1 MKFRSDNYILIF
13 LNFFSEADIE
23 LEEKFIEEKSMT
35 ENLENE
41 TNCLSKL
48 STEKKEGNTNLPL
61 EQILSNEI
69 PIPVGCDETSS
80 VRKR

>member
-1 MKFRSDNYILIF
+1 MEFWSKLLNIF
-13 LNFFSEADIE
+13 DFFSESDIE
-23 LEEKFIEEKSMT
+23 LEEKSIKEKDMT

-41 TNCLSKL
+41 ANCLSKL
-48 STEKKEGNTNLPL
+48 STKKKKGNTNLPL

>member
-1 MKFRSDNYILIF
+1 
-13 LNFFSEADIE
+13 
-23 LEEKFIEEKSMT
+23 MT

-41 TNCLSKL
+41 ANCLSKL
-48 STEKKEGNTNLPL
+48 STKKKEGNTNLPV

-80 VRKR
+80 ARKR

>member
-41 TNCLSKL
+41 ANCLSKL
-48 STEKKEGNTNLPL
+48 STKKKEGNTNLPV

-69 PIPVGCDETSS
+69 PIPVGCDE
-80 VRKR
+80 KFC